1 MLKITI
7 LGARG
12 SIPTEGKDMMEFGG
26 ATSCVL
32 VETDENAVFL
42 DAGTGITAAPEMP
55 GKKVSV
61 FITHP
66 HIDHLL
72 GIPFFPYLAKEDGRI
87 DFYATSKNTLGTGE
101 QIAKILSEPLWPC
114 TINDYAADVRLHDL
128 AFPVEF
134 DGIKVT
140 GMNSNHP
147 GGSTIFKVEYDGL
160 SVVYATDYEH
170 TEKFDEELI
179 EFCRGATLLLY
190 DGQYTPEEYDI
201 KKGYG
206 HSTAGHG
213 MEIMKKSGAKMMRIV
228 HHDPGHGDD
237 MLRRMEEAIKDDNT
251 AFARQGE
258 EIWLQR

>member
-72 GIPFFPYLAKEDGRI
+72 GIPFFPCLAKEDEWI
-87 DFYATSKNTLGTGE
+87 DFYATSKDNFSTGA

-114 TINDYAADVRLHDL
+114 TINDYPANIRLHNL
-128 AFPVEF
+128 TFPVEF

-140 GMNSNHP
+140 GMESNHP
-147 GGSTIFKVEYDGL
+147 GGSTIFKVEYNGL

-170 TEKFDEELI
+170 TDEKDEEHI
-179 EFCRGATLLLY
+179 EFCRGADLLLY
-190 DGQYTPEEYDI
+190 DGQYTPEEYNI
-201 KKGYG
+201 KKG
-206 HSTAGHG
+206 
-213 MEIMKKSGAKMMRIV
+213 
-228 HHDPGHGDD
+228 
-237 MLRRMEEAIKDDNT
+237 
-251 AFARQGE
+251 
-258 EIWLQR
+258 